1 MRFVYLI
8 CMVFL
13 LASCEFEEIQF
24 KGVEDF
30 KMPKI
35 DDKEIL
41 LNLAFK
47 VNNPNKFKIKVKPS
61 NVDLFVSDSKLGT
74 VFLDEKVVFKKK
86 VEGVY
91 QTSLRLKL
99 ADGVFFELMKLMGK
113 KEIPLRIKGK
123 VKGSVYGIT
132 KKMDIDRI
140 QMISGDQLNFFKKKS

>member
-8 CMVFL
+8 SILFL
-13 LASCEFEEIQF
+13 LASCEFEQIEF

-30 KMPKI
+30 KMPKM

-41 LNLAFK
+41 LDLAFK
-47 VNNPNKFKIKVKPS
+47 VNNPNKFKIKVKPC

-74 VFLDEKVVFKKK
+74 VFLDDKVVFKKK
-86 VEGVY
+86 AEGLY
-91 QTSLRLKL
+91 KTSLRLKL
-99 ADGVFFELMKLMGK
+99 ADGVFFELMKLIGK

-132 KKMDIDRI
+132 KKMDIDRV
-140 QMISGDQLNFFKKKS
+140 QMISGDQLNFFKKNP

>member
-13 LASCEFEEIQF
+13 FASCEFEEIQF

>member
-1 MRFVYLI
+1 MRFVYFILV
-8 CMVFL
+8 VFL
-13 LASCEFEEIQF
+13 LASCEFEQIQF
-24 KGVEDF
+24 KGIEDF
-30 KMPKI
+30 KMPKM

-41 LNLAFK
+41 LDLAFK
-47 VNNPNKFKIKVKPS
+47 VNNPNKFKIKVKPC
-61 NVDLFVSDSKLGT
+61 NVDLFVSESKLGT

-86 VEGVY
+86 AEGVY
-91 QTSLRLKL
+91 KTSLRLKL

-123 VKGSVYGIT
+123 VKGSVYGIS